1 MSPDPLHQFDGGAAI
16 TDVLDRLFEIFPWM
30 KRYDQREQSHPIQIS
45 SEGLL
50 MGSESFND
58 SRL

>member
-1 MSPDPLHQFDGGAAI
+1 MCPDPFHQFDGG
-16 TDVLDRLFEIFPWM
+16 TGLEDVLDRLFEIFSRM
-30 KRYDQREQSHPIQIS
+30 QGNDQCEQSHLIQIS

-50 MGSESFND
+50 MGSEPFND